1 MWILLSTWVET
12 THIHAKMRQVL
23 AQNIKLVANSIHKE
37 TTKRAKRLHNRHV
50 KRLVSKL
57 NDYGVDPFEG
67 VAKELSTGKE
77 IDIEII
83 TDMINADVVGN
94 ELFKNL

>member
-1 MWILLSTWVET
+1 MS
-12 THIHAKMRQVL
+12 K
-23 AQNIKLVANSIHKE
+23 
-37 TTKRAKRLHNRHV
+37 
-50 KRLVSKL
+50 VSKL

-94 ELFKNL
+94 ELFKKFVKERFVDGSQSFFDPIKRCDLNSSL